1 MSISRFFSSLSARL
15 QAVAIF
21 LSFVGVAF
29 GVKTYYHVMREFG
42 DEAAQTFYHDLL
54 LQIGAALLVNAVV
67 AVVLYQIT
75 TRPIKNLSDVMRRLT
90 DGELE
95 LEIPYV
101 TQQTEIGSMARKVE
115 VFKQNAIQKVA
126 LERQQKESDSLTRA
140 EKKKAM
146 EELATRFEMQVQV
159 IIDVV
164 VAEVAKVRQ
173 LAEQMNQIIQQNSG
187 KTSAA
192 ATDAE
197 HTSRNVNTVAT
208 AAEQV
213 SSSVRE
219 VADKIQQSS
228 LSVKSAVAA
237 NEGASKVAALLG
249 QAAERVGQIVSLIQ
263 SIAGQINLL
272 ALNAT
277 IESARAG
284 EAGKG
289 FAVVA
294 NEVKNLANQT
304 DTATQEIATQVV
316 NIQDVARQVMGAL
329 SSISESIT
337 QVDSFAVSISSA
349 IEQQRSATDDIAH
362 NISGAASRTQKIS
375 HDILEVNAA
384 SGTAS
389 TCAEQAMEAVQVLS
403 ANTTRLQAAMGS
415 FLADVR
421 AA

>member
-1 MSISRFFSSLSARL
+1 MTISRLFSSLSARL

-29 GVKTYYHVMREFG
+29 GVKTYYHVLSQFG
-42 DEAAQTFYHDLL
+42 HEAAQTFYHDLL
-54 LQIGAALLVNAVV
+54 WQIGAALIVNAVV

-101 TQQTEIGSMARKVE
+101 AQQTEIGSMARKVE

-126 LERQQKESDSLTRA
+126 LEKQQKESEGLKRA

-159 IIDVV
+159 IIDEVA
-164 VAEVAKVRQ
+164 AEVSKVRQ

-228 LSVKSAVAA
+228 QSVKSAVVA
-237 NEGASKVAALLG
+237 NQSASEVAALLG

-304 DTATQEIATQVV
+304 NTATQEIATQVV
-316 NIQDVARQVMGAL
+316 NIQDVAKQVVGAL
-329 SSISESIT
+329 ASINQSIT
-337 QVDSFAVSISSA
+337 QVDSFAMAISSA
-349 IEQQRSATDDIAH
+349 IEQQRGATDEIAN
-362 NISGAASRTQKIS
+362 NISGAAQRTQKIS
-375 HDILEVNAA
+375 QDILEVNAA
-384 SGTAS
+384 SSTAS
-389 TCAEQAMEAVQVLS
+389 TCAEQAMAAVNVLS
-403 ANTTRLQAAMGS
+403 TNTARLQAAMGS